1 MGKVKT
7 SNNGKKSEKTTMFQ
21 KMHEHFMQVA
31 PKYRELRT
39 TDLGPIMFIANDL
52 REMESIVAADV
63 GCGAGRYTLKFL
75 QHLGEKCHMYCIDSN
90 LNMLRH
96 LKEHLTRNNIVNFL
110 PIKSDSHKIPLPTD
124 SLDCIMTL
132 NAIHHFSLQP
142 FLKEASR
149 VLKNNG
155 KLFIYTR
162 LRDQNA
168 RTIWGMHF
176 PDFHKKEKRLYEL
189 DHLKSMF
196 ERDPNLNLDSIKIF
210 EHHRVFPLERLIEQ
224 ARNHHYSTF
233 KFYRKKEFNEA
244 LHRFKENIL
253 HHFDDPR
260 KIGWKDENILLVID
274 NFQGGSFKQRK

>member
-1 MGKVKT
+1 MEKVKAR
-7 SNNGKKSEKTTMFQ
+7 NNGKKSEKTAIFQ

-39 TDLGPIMFIANDL
+39 TDLGPIIFITNKL
-52 REMESIVAADV
+52 REMESIVAADI

-90 LNMLRH
+90 LNMLHH
-96 LKEHLTRNNIVNFL
+96 LKEYLARNNIVNFL
-110 PIKSDSHKIPLPTD
+110 PIKSDSHKIPLQTG
-124 SLDCIMTL
+124 SLDCMMTL
-132 NAIHHFSLQP
+132 NAVHHFSLQP
-142 FLKEASR
+142 FLREASR

-155 KLFIYTR
+155 RLFIYTR

-176 PDFHKKEKRLYEL
+176 PDFHKREKRLYEL

-196 ERDPNLNLDSIKIF
+196 ERVPNLNLDLIKIF

-224 ARNHHYSTF
+224 ARNYHYSTF
-233 KFYRKKEFNEA
+233 KLYRRKEFVEA
-244 LHRFKENIL
+244 LHKFKHNIL
-253 HHFDDPR
+253 RNYEDPNW
-260 KIGWKDENILLVID
+260 ITWKEENTLLVVK
-274 NFQGGSFKQRK
+274 NVQE

>member
-1 MGKVKT
+1 MEKVKA
-7 SNNGKKSEKTTMFQ
+7 SNRKKSEKTTMFQ
-21 KMHEHFMQVA
+21 KMYEHFMQVA

-39 TDLGPIMFIANDL
+39 TDLGPIMFITNKL
-52 REMESIVAADV
+52 REMESIVAADI

-90 LNMLRH
+90 PNMLHH
-96 LKEHLTRNNIVNFL
+96 LKEHFTRNNIVNFL
-110 PIKSDSHKIPLPTD
+110 PIKSDSHKLPLQTD

-132 NAIHHFSLQP
+132 NAVHHFSLQP

-149 VLKNNG
+149 MLKNNG
-155 KLFIYTR
+155 RLFIYTR

-168 RTIWGMHF
+168 HTIWGMHF
-176 PDFHKKEKRLYEL
+176 PDFHKREKRLYEL

-233 KFYRKKEFNEA
+233 KLYGRKEFSEA
-244 LHRFKENIL
+244 LHKFKRNIFKHYEDLNRITWKEENT
-253 HHFDDPR
+253 
-260 KIGWKDENILLVID
+260 LLVVK
-274 NFQGGSFKQRK
+274 NVQE

>member
-1 MGKVKT
+1 MEKVKT
-7 SNNGKKSEKTTMFQ
+7 RNNGKKSEKTTMFQ
-21 KMHEHFMQVA
+21 KMHEHFMHVA

-39 TDLGPIMFIANDL
+39 TDLGPIIFITNKL
-52 REMESIVAADV
+52 REMESIVAADI
-63 GCGAGRYTLKFL
+63 GCGTGRYTLKFL
-75 QHLGEKCHMYCIDSN
+75 QHIGEKCHMYCIDNN

-96 LKEHLTRNNIVNFL
+96 LKDYLARNSIVNFL
-110 PIKSDSHKIPLPTD
+110 PIKGDSHKVPLQTD

-142 FLKEASR
+142 FLREASR

-155 KLFIYTR
+155 RLFIYTR

-176 PDFHKKEKRLYEL
+176 PDFHKKERRLYEL

-196 ERDPNLNLDSIKIF
+196 ERDPNLNLKSIKIF

-233 KFYRKKEFNEA
+233 KLYRRKEFTEA
-244 LHRFKENIL
+244 LHKFKRNIL
-253 HHFDDPR
+253 RHYEDLGR
-260 KIGWKDENILLVID
+260 ITWKEENTLLVVK
-274 NFQGGSFKQRK
+274 NVQE